1 MRLTVKTTAGLKLPS
16 GKSDHIWFDDEI
28 AGFGV
33 RVREGGSKNW
43 IYQYRIGTKQR
54 RMGLGSVSAVPL
66 ALAREN
72 AGNLEARVR
81 LGGDPAMD
89 RETAKKQAAETFGA
103 LVDKYLQDRKP
114 ALRQRSFAEVER
126 HLRKNARPL
135 HRLPITAVSQRNIA
149 TLLSDIAKDSGNVTS
164 NRTRASL
171 TAFLGWVIRE
181 GIRLPEGNVASYT
194 TKREEKSRERV
205 LKDAELKAI
214 WLACQDDD
222 YGKVVKILMLTGQRA
237 SEIGGVRSNEIEDG
251 EIALPGE
258 RTKNHRTHTIPLSE
272 PVKAI
277 LAGRDEKRTFVF
289 GRD

>member
-1 MRLTVKTTAGLKLPS
+1 MSGSHWNAHCFPCASQADGEKSMRLTVKTTAGLKLPS

-89 RETAKKQAAETFGA
+89 KETAKKQAAETFGA

-135 HRLPITAVSQRNIA
+135 HRLPI
-149 TLLSDIAKDSGNVTS
+149 
-164 NRTRASL
+164 
-171 TAFLGWVIRE
+171 
-181 GIRLPEGNVASYT
+181 
-194 TKREEKSRERV
+194 
-205 LKDAELKAI
+205 
-214 WLACQDDD
+214 
-222 YGKVVKILMLTGQRA
+222 
-237 SEIGGVRSNEIEDG
+237 
-251 EIALPGE
+251 
-258 RTKNHRTHTIPLSE
+258 
-272 PVKAI
+272 
-277 LAGRDEKRTFVF
+277 
-289 GRD
+289 